1 MPLGPKLVL
10 AIQMI
15 GLAFG
20 VFWAFTLLRVGD
32 TIGIVI
38 QSAILIGLYTRQTIA
53 WMTARWLAVIGA
65 VVLSLAVMITIPSL
79 FAQEHGTKL
88 WVWGILVFQASLAWL
103 FFSLLGRPDSRTYF
117 NAPRK
122 RPNQAM
128 QRTAP
133 RPDA

>member
-15 GLAFG
+15 SLALS

-38 QSAILIGLYTRQTIA
+38 QSAIFIGLYTRQSVA
-53 WMTARWLAVIGA
+53 WVTARWVTALGAVIMS
-65 VVLSLAVMITIPSL
+65 VVLVLTAIGGATKGWIWLGLALEV
-79 FAQEHGTKL
+79 A
-88 WVWGILVFQASLAWL
+88 LAWL
-103 FFSLLGRPDSRTYF
+103 FFALLGRPDSRAYF

-122 RPNQAM
+122 AR
-128 QRTAP
+128 
-133 RPDA
+133 

>member
-15 GLAFG
+15 GLAFS

-38 QSAILIGLYTRQTIA
+38 QSAILIGLYTRQAVA
-53 WMTARWLAVIGA
+53 WVTARWLTAIGA
-65 VVLSLAVMITIPSL
+65 VIMSVLLVLTAIGGT
-79 FAQEHGTKL
+79 TKL
-88 WVWGILVFQASLAWL
+88 WIWLIFALEVALTWL
-103 FFSLLGRPDSRTYF
+103 FFVLLGRPDSRAYF

-122 RPNQAM
+122 A
-128 QRTAP
+128 
-133 RPDA
+133 

>member
-15 GLAFG
+15 GLASS

-38 QSAILIGLYTRQTIA
+38 QSAILIGLYTRQTVA
-53 WMTARWLAVIGA
+53 WMTARWLTAIGA
-65 VVLSLAVMITIPSL
+65 VLITIAVAVTIPSL
-79 FAQEHGTKL
+79 FEPEHGTKF
-88 WVWGILVFQASLAWL
+88 WVWGILAVEAIWAWL
-103 FFSLLGRPDSRTYF
+103 FFGLLGRSDSRAYF

-122 RPNQAM
+122 A
-128 QRTAP
+128 
-133 RPDA
+133 